1 MQESKTL
8 KDPGHSSKMTPPCKW
23 PMAYTK
29 QWKWD
34 FLTTRAR
41 HSCQDVL
48 VITLLLEVIVINIII
63 MVRVFLIPVSNVITR
78 LISTINAAA
87 KTTAFT
93 ADLSRLRS
101 ISLAQPGLTGW
112 GTASAAGCSHVITG
126 THSPLKKPSFYLASL
141 SQRLKYVG
149 LISK

>member
-1 MQESKTL
+1 
-8 KDPGHSSKMTPPCKW
+8 
-23 PMAYTK
+23 MAHIK

-63 MVRVFLIPVSNVITR
+63 MVRIPVSNVITK

-87 KTTAFT
+87 KITAFN
-93 ADLSRLRS
+93 AGLSRLRS

-112 GTASAAGCSHVITG
+112 GTVSAAGCSHVITG

-141 SQRLKYVG
+141 SQSLKYVG